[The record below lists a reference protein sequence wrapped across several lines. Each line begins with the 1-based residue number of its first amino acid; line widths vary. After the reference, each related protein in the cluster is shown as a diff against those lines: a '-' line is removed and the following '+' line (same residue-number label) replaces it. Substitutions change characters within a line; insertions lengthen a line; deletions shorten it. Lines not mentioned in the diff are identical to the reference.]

1 MTDILSVCYN
11 VLIECERTSLFIMKK
26 TKPIKVVLR
35 ALQITFILFCIMIT
49 FTMRWTLSS
58 WDELSLEEVIYQLSM
73 PLEGTS
79 QAMWVSF
86 IYCSVVPT
94 LAAVAFISIL
104 IFIFKKKI
112 KPSKSLSIIAI
123 VSLIVLIIDF
133 AIVWKSLDIS
143 SYFTNNSRD
152 FIAEEYVNPSS
163 VKISF
168 PEKKRNLIYIYLES
182 IETTYT
188 NKENGGAYEYNLI
201 PELVDIA
208 NQNEDFSGDSSL
220 INGGL
225 VLPGSGW
232 TCGAMFAS
240 SSGLPLKI
248 PIGEN
253 EMRDMTSFF
262 PRVQTLGDILE
273 NEGYFNELMIGSEAI
288 FGGRNLYYS
297 THGNYLLADYTYAK
311 ENKLIPED
319 YYVWWGYEDE
329 KLFAFAR
336 DELTRLSKESQPFNL
351 TLLTVDTHFTDGY
364 VCGLCENVYDS
375 QYANVIAC
383 SSKQV
388 NDFLSWIQQQE
399 WYENTT
405 VVLQGDH
412 TTMDSTF
419 LSNID
424 PDYQRKVYVSYIN
437 SAATLSNTSRR
448 EYSTMD
454 LFPTTLAAMG
464 CQIEG
469 NRLGLGTNLYSDQ
482 KTLTEIYGLSEETKF
497 LAAKSDFMIFLAAV
511 PDDVIANS
519 DANKL
524 QPTGDVSVNTKDDGS
539 IIISVANIEKNQREV
554 EQAIVII
561 EDKRYYM
568 QKNNDDS
575 FSLSLDEAD
584 LPENHNLTVN
594 LVDSY
599 GTEFTIYEN

>member
-1 MTDILSVCYN
+1 MTVLPSICYN
-11 VLIECERTSLFIMKK
+11 TLAKHERISLLTMKK
-26 TKPIKVVLR
+26 TKPIKMALL
-35 ALQITFILFCIMIT
+35 ALQILFILFCIIIT

-86 IYCSVVPT
+86 IYCSIIPT
-94 LAAVAFISIL
+94 FIAVLFITLI
-104 IFIFKKKI
+104 IFIFKKRI
-112 KPSKSLSIIAI
+112 TPTNSINILTIA
-123 VSLIVLIIDF
+123 SLIVLIIDF

-143 SYFTNNSRD
+143 SYFSNNSRD
-152 FIAEEYVNPSS
+152 FIAEEYVNPSK
-163 VKISF
+163 VDISF

-188 NKENGGAYEYNLI
+188 NEENGGAYKYNLI
-201 PELVDIA
+201 PELVSIA

-273 NEGYFNELMIGSEAI
+273 DEGYFNELMIGSEAI

-297 THGNYLLADYTYAK
+297 THGNYLLADYTYAI

-319 YYVWWGYEDE
+319 YLVWWGYEDQ
-329 KLFAFAR
+329 KLFSFAR

-364 VCGLCENVYDS
+364 VCDLCENKYDS

-383 SSKQV
+383 ASKQV
-388 NDFLSWIQQQE
+388 SDFVSWIQQQE
-399 WYENTT
+399 WYEDTT
-405 VVLQGDH
+405 IVIQGDH

-419 LSNID
+419 LSDID

-437 SAATLSNTSRR
+437 SAASLSDTSRR

-469 NRLGLGTNLYSDQ
+469 NRLGLGTNLYSDT
-482 KTLTEIYGLSEETKF
+482 KTLTEIYGLSEESKF
-497 LAAKSDFMIFLAAV
+497 LAAKSDFMTFLAAV
-511 PDDVIANS
+511 PEDVITNS
-519 DANKL
+519 DANQL
-524 QPTGDVSVNTKDDGS
+524 QPTGDVSIIDNDDGS
-539 IIISVANIEKNQREV
+539 ISISITNIEKNQREV
-554 EQAIVII
+554 EAAIVVIN
-561 EDKRYYM
+561 DTKFYM
-568 QKNNDDS
+568 QKSNTDS
-575 FSLSLDEAD
+575 FSIDISKAD
-584 LPENHNLTVN
+584 LPENYLISIR

-599 GTEFTIYEN
+599 GNEYDISSK